1 MLYLDTSALVKLY
14 YPEGDSARV
23 VELVQSKQV
32 AYTPLHHLE
41 LVNALQLK
49 VFMKTAKP
57 AQVTACLRLVEEDL
71 AEGTLL
77 RTPCDWDDI
86 YQQAA
91 EIALQHT
98 KGLGCR
104 SLDILHVAVARVAE
118 ASAFLSADARQV
130 GLARAVGLRIVPLG

>member
-14 YPEGDSARV
+14 YPEGDSARA
-23 VELVQSKQV
+23 VELAQSKQA

-49 VFMKTAKP
+49 VFMKAAKP
-57 AQVTACLRLVEEDL
+57 AQATACLRLVEEDL

-77 RTPCDWDDI
+77 RTSCDWDAV

-104 SLDILHVAVARVAE
+104 SLDILHVAIARATE
-118 ASAFLSADARQV
+118 ATAFLSADTRQV
-130 GLARAVGLRIVPLG
+130 GLARAVGLRIVQLG